1 MEGTLQ
7 TVARI
12 LQQAARNPMV
22 QETFRQLARYAT
34 YQLVKYVRQ
43 QTRRARGQGSWR

>member
-7 TVARI
+7 NVARI
-12 LQQAARNPMV
+12 LRQASRSPLV